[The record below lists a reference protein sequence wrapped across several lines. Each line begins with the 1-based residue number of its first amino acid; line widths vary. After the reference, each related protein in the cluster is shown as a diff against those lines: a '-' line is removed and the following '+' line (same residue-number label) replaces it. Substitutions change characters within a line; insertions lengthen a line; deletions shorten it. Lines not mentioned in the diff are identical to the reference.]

1 MGLVRIV
8 GFLGLEFGVG
18 ELCGGGRG
26 EWSGDLIRLLATFRG
41 HGVLLVVLQFCA
53 IQGGKTSPRNLRSC
67 GCEASLGLLGH
78 FVEVCVHQA
87 TGVASAR
94 GASGHPDRKG
104 ATVYRGLARSHGLGL
119 AEHIIDEARALNLLM
134 VTVLT
139 LTTRKIKRNIII
151 SITITIVAI
160 VSSKHQQTE
169 LQQ

>member
-1 MGLVRIV
+1 MS
-8 GFLGLEFGVG
+8 LGLGSFAE
-18 ELCGGGRG
+18 GGGG
-26 EWSGDLIRLLATFRG
+26 SGLGTSSAYLPHFAGTACCSSW
-41 HGVLLVVLQFCA
+41 LQFCA